1 MSSVSFDSEITDDER
16 RTRLNAKIDGLGRG
30 DKDLRPTP
38 LLLFIVLSALLIR
51 TLFAVLFTGEIDAEG
66 TEYARIAQ
74 NLIAGNGYVGIATP
88 GTELLFPPLFS
99 FLIAGVTLIVG
110 DAGVAGRIVSV
121 VFGTLLAFPVY
132 LIAGRLFGQRAAL
145 VAAALTAFHPYL
157 IVFSVS
163 VFGESTF
170 LTFLMAAVYSAM
182 YAATKPTRLAL
193 AASGALYGASYL
205 VRPEAFIYMLVGLG
219 CFLLSRLLFARD
231 KLRSIA
237 GRALLMPLLFLVVA
251 GPYIGWLSMHAG
263 HLRLEGKSPLN
274 LSVELK
280 TIRGLSD
287 MEASFGVDQ
296 NLTEQGFYYQ
306 PNVNLFASY
315 RFSLSDL
322 MSLVKAR
329 AKTVVGNTGA
339 AVAGWL
345 SPALFALAMLGL
357 FSRAWGP
364 SLVLDQLHLFV
375 LLVLSILATFFIYS
389 APLRYYLLVLVLFS
403 IWACA
408 AKDGLKLWAQ
418 RSASLCGLGERQ
430 QGVVAAVAWSLA
442 IAAVILPPAV
452 FSIHSFRY
460 MRGTRPIKALA
471 ENMAVTREPL
481 RFADASGTF
490 AFNAGAQFVWLPY
503 CDEATALQ
511 FLNKRHVTHVVARG
525 EALEWRPYLKKWMES
540 GVPGGSLVA
549 QAISGTGEKVQV
561 YELRRAGAS
570 ELLHVE

>member
-1 MSSVSFDSEITDDER
+1 
-16 RTRLNAKIDGLGRG
+16 
-30 DKDLRPTP
+30 
-38 LLLFIVLSALLIR
+38 
-51 TLFAVLFTGEIDAEG
+51 
-66 TEYARIAQ
+66 
-74 NLIAGNGYVGIATP
+74 VGIATP

-110 DAGVAGRIVSV
+110 DAEVAGRIVSV
-121 VFGTLLAFPVY
+121 AFGTLLAFPVY

-170 LTFLMAAVYSAM
+170 LTLLMAAVYSAM

-219 CFLLSRLLFARD
+219 CFLLSRLLSARD

-251 GPYIGWLSMHAG
+251 GPYIGWLSMQAG

-306 PNVNLFASY
+306 PNINLIASY
-315 RFSLSDL
+315 RLSLSEL

-329 AKTVVGNTGA
+329 AKTVVGNAGA

-345 SPALFALAMLGL
+345 SPALFALAVLGL

-375 LLVLSILATFFIYS
+375 LLALSILATFFVYS

-418 RSASLCGLGERQ
+418 RSASLCGLGVRQ
-430 QGVVAAVAWSLA
+430 QDAVAAVAWSLA

-471 ENMAVTREPL
+471 KNMAVTREPL

-490 AFNAGAQFVWLPY
+490 AFNAGAEFVWLPY

-511 FLNKRHVTHVVARG
+511 FLNKRQVTHVVARG

-540 GVPGGSLVA
+540 GVPGGSLVT

-561 YELRRAGAS
+561 YELRRAGGT
-570 ELLHVE
+570 

>member
-110 DAGVAGRIVSV
+110 DAGIAGRIVSV

-430 QGVVAAVAWSLA
+430 QDVVAAVAWSLA

>member
-1 MSSVSFDSEITDDER
+1 MQFQVAI
-16 RTRLNAKIDGLGRG
+16 
-30 DKDLRPTP
+30 
-38 LLLFIVLSALLIR
+38 
-51 TLFAVLFTGEIDAEG
+51 TGEIDAEG

-110 DAGVAGRIVSV
+110 DAGIAGRIVSV

-145 VAAALTAFHPYL
+145 VAAALAAFHPYL

-170 LTFLMAAVYSAM
+170 LTLLMAAVYSAM
-182 YAATKPTRLAL
+182 YATTKPTRLAL

-296 NLTEQGFYYQ
+296 NLTEQGYYYQ
-306 PNVNLFASY
+306 PNVNLIASY
-315 RFSLSDL
+315 RLSLSEL

-329 AKTVVGNTGA
+329 AKTVVENTGA

-345 SPALFALAMLGL
+345 SPALFALAVLGL

-364 SLVLDQLHLFV
+364 SLVLDQLHLLV
-375 LLVLSILATFFIYS
+375 LLSLSIVATFFIYS
-389 APLRYYLLVLVLFS
+389 APLRYYLLVLVLFF
-403 IWACA
+403 IWASA

-430 QGVVAAVAWSLA
+430 QGAVATVAWSLV

-481 RFADASGTF
+481 RIADASGTF
-490 AFNAGAQFVWLPY
+490 AFNAGAEFGWLPY
-503 CDEATALQ
+503 SDEATALQ
-511 FLNKRHVTHVVARG
+511 FLNKRQVTHVVARG

-540 GVPGGSLVA
+540 GVPGGRLVA
-549 QAISGTGEKVQV
+549 QAISGTGEKGVIYKISPDGKVSGPGGVRQWHKAM
-561 YELRRAGAS
+561 ECRLTS
-570 ELLHVE
+570 EQPDQSLITMWSDHHPWVPGS

>member
-1 MSSVSFDSEITDDER
+1 MSLVSFDSKITDDEQ
-16 RTRLNAKIDGLGRG
+16 RTRLRSKIDGLGRG
-30 DKDLRPTP
+30 DENFRPI
-38 LLLFIVLSALLIR
+38 LLVLFIVLSALLIR
-51 TLFAVLFTGEIDAEG
+51 TLCAVLFTGEIDAEG

-121 VFGTLLAFPVY
+121 VFGALLAFPVY
-132 LIAGRLFGQRAAL
+132 LIAGRLFGQRAGL

-163 VFGESTF
+163 VFGEPTF
-170 LTFLMAAVYSAM
+170 LTLLMAAVYLAM

-193 AASGALYGASYL
+193 AGSGALYGASYL

-219 CFLLSRLLFARD
+219 CILLGRLLFARD
-231 KLRSIA
+231 RLGSIA
-237 GRALLMPLLFLVVA
+237 GRALLMPLLFLAVA

-280 TIRGLSD
+280 TIRGLTD

-306 PNVNLFASY
+306 PNVNLIASY
-315 RFSLSDL
+315 RSSLSEL

-329 AKTVVGNTGA
+329 AKTVVGNAGA

-345 SPALFALAMLGL
+345 SPALFALAVLGL

-364 SLVLDQLHLFV
+364 SLALDHLHLFF
-375 LLVLSILATFFIYS
+375 LLALSMLATFFIYS

-418 RSASLCGLGERQ
+418 RSASLFGLGERQ
-430 QGVVAAVAWSLA
+430 QHAVATVAWSLA

-460 MRGTRPIKALA
+460 MLGTRPIKALA
-471 ENMAVTREPL
+471 ESMAATHEPL
-481 RFADASGTF
+481 RIADASGTF
-490 AFNAGAQFVWLPY
+490 AFNAGAEFVWLPY
-503 CDEATALQ
+503 SDEATALQ
-511 FLNKRHVTHVVARG
+511 FLNKRQVTHVVTRG

-549 QAISGTGEKVQV
+549 QAVSGTGEKVQV
-561 YELRRAGAS
+561 YKLRRGDGT
-570 ELLHVE
+570 

>member
-287 MEASFGVDQ
+287 MEASFGVDR

-430 QGVVAAVAWSLA
+430 QDVVAAVAWSLA

>member
-1 MSSVSFDSEITDDER
+1 
-16 RTRLNAKIDGLGRG
+16 
-30 DKDLRPTP
+30 
-38 LLLFIVLSALLIR
+38 
-51 TLFAVLFTGEIDAEG
+51 
-66 TEYARIAQ
+66 
-74 NLIAGNGYVGIATP
+74 
-88 GTELLFPPLFS
+88 
-99 FLIAGVTLIVG
+99 
-110 DAGVAGRIVSV
+110 
-121 VFGTLLAFPVY
+121 VY

-145 VAAALTAFHPYL
+145 VAAALAAFHPYL

-170 LTFLMAAVYSAM
+170 LTLLMAAVYSAM

-219 CFLLSRLLFARD
+219 CFLLSRLLSARD
-231 KLRSIA
+231 ELRSIA

-251 GPYIGWLSMHAG
+251 GPYIGWLSMQAG

-306 PNVNLFASY
+306 PNINLIASY
-315 RFSLSDL
+315 RLSLSEL

-345 SPALFALAMLGL
+345 SPALFALAVLGL

-375 LLVLSILATFFIYS
+375 LLALSILATFFVYS

-408 AKDGLKLWAQ
+408 AKDGLKSWAQ
-418 RSASLCGLGERQ
+418 RSASLCGLGVHQ
-430 QGVVAAVAWSLA
+430 QDAVAAVAWSLA

-490 AFNAGAQFVWLPY
+490 AFNAGAEFVWLPY

-511 FLNKRHVTHVVARG
+511 FLNKRQVTHVVARG

-561 YELRRAGAS
+561 YELRRAGGT
-570 ELLHVE
+570 